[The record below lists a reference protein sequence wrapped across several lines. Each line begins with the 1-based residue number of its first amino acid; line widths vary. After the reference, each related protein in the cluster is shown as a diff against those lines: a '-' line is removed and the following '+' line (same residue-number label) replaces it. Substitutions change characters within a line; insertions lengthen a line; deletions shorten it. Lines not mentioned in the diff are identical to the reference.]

1 MCKDR
6 SVRIFLRNNQN
17 KYRSLFISSKFT
29 NTCPRYSGERLPQ
42 KDIPSL
48 SPYYIDGVVQDCSSS
63 TANALELLQSCTKPS
78 IFTCSRVHAG
88 SRLLML
94 LPVIAYHLDE
104 YLKLIADVD
113 TKLHA
118 TEQNKSDHAEK
129 S

>member
-17 KYRSLFISSKFT
+17 KYRSLFLLS
-29 NTCPRYSGERLPQ
+29 LPILAHDTPVKGCQ
-42 KDIPSL
+42 KDISSL
-48 SPYYIDGVVQDCSSS
+48 SPDYIDGLVQDCSSS

-78 IFTCSRVHAG
+78 IFTCSHIHTG

-94 LPVIAYHLDE
+94 LVVIAYHLDE

-129 S
+129 L